1 MATEAEAIQLTL
13 TPPKS
18 NRIAAIGRLVK
29 EQPVG
34 TIGLV
39 IFVGLVVVATFAPL
53 IANHDPIANHV
64 SDRLTSPN
72 STYYFGTDEL
82 GRDVFSRIV
91 YGARISLYVGIFTV
105 AFGTSIGAVLGI
117 VSAYYTTLD
126 FILQRFIDAMLG
138 IPHLLL
144 ALAIVAVIGPSVT
157 NTIFAIGV
165 GFIPGSARILRSQAI
180 AVRQRPFV
188 ESARSI
194 GASDFRILVHHI
206 APNCFAPFIIVA
218 SNGLAIAILAE
229 ASLAFLGLGT
239 PPPQASWGSMLSG
252 GVQNYIVQ
260 APWLGIFPGLAI
272 TVVTLGFCVF
282 GDSLRD
288 VLDPRLRGSR

>member
-1 MATEAEAIQLTL
+1 M
-13 TPPKS
+13 
-18 NRIAAIGRLVK
+18 LV
-29 EQPVG
+29 
-34 TIGLV
+34 
-39 IFVGLVVVATFAPL
+39 FVGLILVAALAPL

-64 SDRLTSPN
+64 SDRLASP
-72 STYYFGTDEL
+72 SGTYYFGTDEL

-91 YGARISLYVGIFTV
+91 YGARTSLYVGIFTV
-105 AFGTSIGAVLGI
+105 GFGTVIGAILGI
-117 VSAYYTTLD
+117 VSAYYAHVD
-126 FILQRFIDAMLG
+126 FILQRFIDAMLA

-144 ALAIVAVIGPSVT
+144 ALAIISVIGPSLT

-180 AVRQRPFV
+180 AVRERPFV

-194 GASDFRILVHHI
+194 GASDFHILVHHI

-252 GVQNYIVQ
+252 SVQNYITR

-272 TVVTLGFCVF
+272 TVVTLGFSVF